1 MLTQWI
7 RVLTKQA
14 SLIDRSIA
22 SQNEEG
28 FAANFSTTEYLYIG
42 QHYAFNNF
50 FLEMGTVNAV
60 VSNLSVDYWDGRAW
74 RAAVDILDGT
84 SLAGATLGRTGV
96 VQFSPDTNFSWTRI
110 NDTSDEDA
118 TFGLESLNIYNMF
131 WLRVKVSVNLTAGTN
146 IKHLS
151 YAFTNDRMLKS
162 IDPEIDQYLSAW
174 GGAGKLNW
182 VEQIR
187 LGSQHVIMDLK
198 ARSLVSSNA
207 QILRFDDVSL
217 AAAYRTLLQIYA
229 PFGEGFK
236 DKRAWAQAQY
246 TSSMD
251 VKNFSFDRNNDAEL
265 SMPELNQTTGK
276 LVR

>member
-7 RVLTKQA
+7 RLLTKQA
-14 SLIDRSIA
+14 SLIDRSLA
-22 SQNEEG
+22 SQDETG
-28 FAANFSTTEYLYIG
+28 FAANLETTHYLYIG

-50 FLEMGTVNAV
+50 FVEMNVVNV
-60 VSNLSVDYWDGRAW
+60 VPSVLSIEYWDGRQW
-74 RAAVDILDGT
+74 RAAVDILDGS
-84 SLAGATLGRTGV
+84 SLAGATLGKTGV
-96 VQFSPDTNFSWTRI
+96 VQFSPDTQYSWTRV
-110 NDTSDEDA
+110 NDTSEED
-118 TFGLESLNIYNMF
+118 TSFGLETVNIYNMF
-131 WLRVKVSVNLTAGTN
+131 WLRLKVSANLTAGTN

-162 IDPEIDQYLSAW
+162 IDPEIDQYLTAW
-174 GGAGKLNW
+174 GGAGKTNW
-182 VEQIR
+182 IEQIR
-187 LGSQHVIMDLK
+187 LGSQHVIIDLK
-198 ARSLVSSNA
+198 ARSMVLSNA

-236 DKRAWAQAQY
+236 DKRAFAQAQY
-246 TSSMD
+246 TAAMD

-265 SMPELNQTTGK
+265 SLPELNQTTGK